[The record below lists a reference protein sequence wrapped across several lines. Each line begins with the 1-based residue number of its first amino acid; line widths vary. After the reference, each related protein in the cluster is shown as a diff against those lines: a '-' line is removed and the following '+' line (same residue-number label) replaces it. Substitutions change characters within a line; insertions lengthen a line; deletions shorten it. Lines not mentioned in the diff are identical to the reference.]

1 MSPLRRA
8 FFMSFSALDPL
19 RRPVYQRELTV
30 VSVPAREKE
39 KPDDWRTRC

>member
-8 FFMSFSALDPL
+8 LFMSFSALDPL

-30 VSVPAREKE
+30 VSVPASVKA
-39 KPDDWRTRC
+39 KPDAA